1 MPADKNITSR
11 VPGDFVELFKSASVH
26 VLLRLCNAAF
36 ITIEAFT
43 RFRPGDSQPLNILI
57 VRTGALG
64 DFLLAIPA
72 MHRLR
77 QAYPAAKL
85 TLLTT
90 ATTDR
95 STLKTV
101 NAYSNQGSPWL
112 SIFPANII
120 DEIISFGFST
130 YLDLISKGRKSIIRR
145 KYDVCFI
152 LNEGIGLTLAGTAK
166 KIIFMRMLGVGC
178 RIYGIRTRAYPKIFP
193 LVQRG
198 PRRLEHHVDAIMRSV
213 EENAHVA
220 DTPLPEIYFGI
231 QSSTEAEEWATA
243 QLAKLLE
250 KQGTL
255 IVVAPGSRLEFKRW
269 PAEYYT
275 ELIIELLKKPQIT
288 IALVG
293 SGPELETALL
303 VEEQYLTM
311 TKNSGALYN
320 LAGKTSI
327 DQLTAL
333 LKHAAVFVGN
343 DGGTCHLAAAAGCKV
358 VSISN
363 GAEIPNS
370 VEPWDNQ
377 RFTARFDVPCAPCYS
392 FTFCPKG
399 NNRCVTG
406 ISPDVV
412 LKLVEKALLESSR
425 LKNQPE
431 SLPKP

>member
-1 MPADKNITSR
+1 MPADKNSANHA
-11 VPGDFVELFKSASVH
+11 FKSFTEVFKKASVH
-26 VLLRLCNAAF
+26 SMLRLCNAIF
-36 ITIEAFT
+36 IALETVT
-43 RFRPGDSQPLNILI
+43 RFRPGNRQPLNILI
-57 VRTGALG
+57 FRTGALG

-77 QAYPAAKL
+77 RAYPTAKL

-95 STLKTV
+95 STLTTV

-112 SIFPANII
+112 SIFPKNII
-120 DEIISFGFST
+120 DEIISLGFLS
-130 YLDLISKGRKSIIRR
+130 YRDLVSNSRKSILKT
-145 KYDVCFI
+145 KYDACFI

-166 KIIFMRMLGVGC
+166 KIMFMRMIGVGC
-178 RIYGIRTRAYPKIFP
+178 RIYGICTRAYPRVFP

-198 PRRLEHHVDAIMRSV
+198 PRRLEHHVEAIMRSV
-213 EENAHVA
+213 EEDLHVA
-220 DTPLPEIYFGI
+220 GTPLPEVYFGV
-231 QSSTEAEEWATA
+231 QPSPDAKAWTEAT
-243 QLAKLLE
+243 LE
-250 KQGTL
+250 KLGGKQGPL

-269 PAEYYT
+269 PTQYYAELVAKILEY
-275 ELIIELLKKPQIT
+275 PQLT
-288 IALVG
+288 VALVG
-293 SGPELETALL
+293 SGPELETARL

-311 TKNSGALYN
+311 TKGSGTLHN

-343 DGGTCHLAAAAGCKV
+343 DGGTCHLAAAVGCKV

-412 LKLVEKALLESSR
+412 LKLVRTALCEKR
-425 LKNQPE
+425 HVP
-431 SLPKP
+431 

>member
-1 MPADKNITSR
+1 M
-11 VPGDFVELFKSASVH
+11 
-26 VLLRLCNAAF
+26 
-36 ITIEAFT
+36 IEVVT
-43 RFRPGDSQPLNILI
+43 RFFHRSQPPTNIL
-57 VRTGALG
+57 VFRTSALG

-72 MHRLR
+72 MQRLR
-77 QAYPAAKL
+77 KAYPSAKL

-95 STLKTV
+95 ATLKTV
-101 NAYSNQGSPWL
+101 NVYSKEGSPWL
-112 SIFPANII
+112 SLLPERLM
-120 DEIISFGFST
+120 DEIVPFRFDS
-130 YLDLISKGRKSIIRR
+130 YRDLIFKNRNRFLNRKF
-145 KYDVCFI
+145 DACFI
-152 LNEGIGLTLAGTAK
+152 LNEGFALAFGGTAK
-166 KIIFMRMLGVGC
+166 KLIFLRLLGVGC
-178 RIYGIRTRAYPKIFP
+178 RIYGIRTRAYPTIFP

-213 EENAHVA
+213 EEDLQVA
-220 DTPLPEIYFGI
+220 DTPLPEVYFGVRP
-231 QSSTEAEEWATA
+231 SPDAEAWAEAT
-243 QLAKLLE
+243 QEKLAGKHS
-250 KQGTL
+250 TL
-255 IVVAPGSRLEFKRW
+255 IIVAPGSRLEFKRW
-269 PAEYYT
+269 PAKYYT
-275 ELIIELLKKPQIT
+275 QIVAKLLEDPRLTVI
-288 IALVG
+288 LVG
-293 SGPELETALL
+293 SGPEFETAQL

-311 TKNSGALYN
+311 TKNSGVLHN

-343 DGGTCHLAAAAGCKV
+343 DGGTCHLAAAVGCKV

-363 GAEIPNS
+363 GGEIPNS

-412 LKLVEKALLESSR
+412 LKLVEKALSEKAHVAEPIHHHDRNRPS
-425 LKNQPE
+425 NTD
-431 SLPKP
+431 